1 MEITPQNQV
10 PEQLDRKD
18 MLLENLVAQGEKN
31 HQESSALLENV
42 LAQGAD
48 KGNTEPLLEASLEMQ
63 NKTHETIEEKGTE
76 IAEAVKGLKPA
87 MDAASFLANFM
98 QAIKGEK
105 GEQGDKPVK
114 GEDYFTEEDKKE
126 LAKLVEA
133 QIKVPE
139 DGHTPVKGQDYFTQD
154 EIDDITDE
162 ILSLIPIPENGKDAD
177 PVDYERIISEV
188 LSKIPNKDL
197 DYNQAIKEAISQLP
211 KPEKPIAI
219 TESYILEKIKG
230 KISYNDLKD
239 IPTIF
244 NGGKGMGGNG
254 FLSGLADVFLD
265 TEPANGKVLTYNS
278 TTKKWYAGAAGGG
291 SAIEVFDEGVSL
303 TSAVASFNFV
313 GAGVTATAVGDAV
326 TVTINGGGTVD
337 GSGTANELAYWVD
350 TDTLGALA
358 VTTYP
363 SLTELSYVKGVTSAI
378 QTQLNGK
385 QASGT
390 YVTSVSGTS
399 NRITSSG
406 GTTPVIDISASYVGQ
421 SSITTLGT
429 ITTGVWNGTDIAVGA
444 GGTGLGTIAALSILV
459 ANVLDTFVALTPGAG
474 QSIRINAGNTAWE
487 AYTPGSGGG
496 VAIGDTITSG
506 TAGSVL
512 FLGASNVLAQD
523 NAKFFFDNT
532 NDYLGIGTATPDRT
546 LHSETADAVTN
557 AVTYGLRITHTT
569 SGTATTNFG
578 VGTEYEL
585 ENASG
590 TNRIAATIETYYTD
604 ATNGS
609 EDANF
614 IIKLI
619 KAGALSTGFMFSH
632 DMNRLYSGTGGTGIT
647 IPAAG
652 GTSAIVSANGELD
665 LIPNTGSD
673 IGLRIISVSVFGT
686 SDLFFQAKPGGSGY
700 GVFEGYGGQGT
711 VISSD
716 SRVIIAPSRVEYV
729 RWEGNTMT
737 FKDAIDIAFNGTT
750 GTKFGTATTQKI
762 GFWNATPIVRPT
774 ALTTQL
780 TSITHT
786 APGTPDYA
794 VQDLTNVAP
803 YGFVTKDEGNTV
815 LSVILNLQTR
825 VGELET
831 KLQAIGLI
839 A

>member
-1 MEITPQNQV
+1 MEINPQNQV
-10 PEQLDRKD
+10 PEELDRKD

-48 KGNTEPLLEASLEMQ
+48 KGNEEALLEASLEMQ
-63 NKTHETIEEKGTE
+63 NKTHEKIEEKGTE
-76 IAEAVKGLKPA
+76 IAEAVKTLKPA
-87 MDAASFLANFM
+87 MDAAGFIANFM
-98 QAIKGEK
+98 EAIKGEK
-105 GEQGDKPVK
+105 GEKGDSPVLGK
-114 GEDYFTEEDKKE
+114 DYFTEEDKKE

-133 QIKVPE
+133 QIRIPE
-139 DGHTPVKGQDYFTQD
+139 DGRTPVKGQDYFTQE

-162 ILSLIPIPENGKDAD
+162 ILELIPVPENGKDAE
-177 PVDYERIISEV
+177 PVDYGRIVSEV
-188 LSKIPNKDL
+188 LSQIPNKDF
-197 DYNQAIKEAISQLP
+197 DYNQAIKEAINQLP

-230 KISYNDLKD
+230 KFSYNDLID
-239 IPTIF
+239 IPTVF
-244 NGGKGMGGNG
+244 NGGKGMGGLGYITDLSDVDLTTAPTNG
-254 FLSGLADVFLD
+254 Q
-265 TEPANGKVLTYNS
+265 VLTYNA
-278 TTKKWYAGAAGGG
+278 TTKKWYAGTGGG
-291 SAIEVFDEGVSL
+291 GGGVSD
-303 TSAVASFNFV
+303 
-313 GAGVTATAVGDAV
+313 GDYGDI
-326 TVTINGGGTVD
+326 TVS
-337 GSGTANELAYWVD
+337 GSGTVWTIDNGVVTNAKVATGIAATKIADGSVTNAEFQYLAN
-350 TDTLGALA
+350 
-358 VTTYP
+358 
-363 SLTELSYVKGVTSAI
+363 VTSDI
-378 QTQLNGK
+378 QTQLDGK

-390 YVTSVSGTS
+390 YVTAVTGTT

-406 GTTPVIDISASYVGQ
+406 GTTPVIDIAATYVGQ
-421 SSITTLGT
+421 TSITTLGT

-474 QSIRINAGNTAWE
+474 NSIRVNAGGTAWE

-532 NDYLGIGTATPDRT
+532 NDYLGVGTATPDRT
-546 LHSETADAVTN
+546 IHSETADAVTN
-557 AVTYGLRITHTT
+557 AVTYGFRITHTT

-590 TNRIAATIETYYTD
+590 TNRVAATIETYFTD
-604 ATNGS
+604 ATNAS

-619 KAGALSTGFMFSH
+619 KNGSLSTGFMFSH

-665 LIPNTGSD
+665 LIPNTSSD
-673 IGLRIISVSVFGT
+673 IGLRIISVGVFGT
-686 SDLFFQAKPGGSGY
+686 ADLFFQAKPGGSGY

-750 GTKFGTATTQKI
+750 GTKLGTTTSQKI
-762 GFWNATPIVRPT
+762 GFWNATPIVRPA
-774 ALTTQL
+774 ALTAQL

-794 VQDLTNVAP
+794 IQDLVDSSGGATF
-803 YGFVTKDEGNTV
+803 GFATKDEGNTV

-825 VGELET
+825 VAQLET